1 MEDVRRLPVG
11 EGSEEIAVT
20 LDDLAREG
28 ARRLIAAAL
37 RAEADDYVERFADDR
52 GEDGKRLVVRN
63 GRARERRVTV
73 GSGTVAV
80 QAPRINDKRIDEQT
94 GERQK
99 FSSKLLPAY
108 ARRSPKVNDVLL
120 VLYLRG
126 LSTGDFRPALEQL
139 LGQNAAGLSPSTIS
153 RLCKDWEGE
162 HERFRTRSLRFHCH
176 AYLFVDGVH
185 VSVRLGEDDR
195 LCLLVV
201 IGVRED
207 GVKELLAVEDGYRES
222 TESWASVMRDLKDR
236 GLNEPRLV
244 VGDGALG
251 TWAALRDVFPG
262 ARRQACWVHKIARVL
277 DALPKRL
284 QPRAKKR
291 LHEIMEAPSLSAA
304 RQARERFRTELDAK
318 YPKAVAKLDR
328 DWAHLTAFYDFPA
341 EHWRHLRTSNAIES
355 SFATVKL
362 RTRVTKGAGSRKA
375 ALAMAYKLLDA
386 AQERWRRFNGHELV
400 ADVLAGAQFKDG
412 IRVTDDQTTTT
423 NEKVAACFL
432 SGRDPQHLTIAPQTR
447 SRSNS

>member
-1 MEDVRRLPVG
+1 MHDVRRLRVG
-11 EGSEEIAVT
+11 ENGDEIAVT

-28 ARRLIAAAL
+28 ARRMIATAL
-37 RAEADDYVERFADDR
+37 EAEVADYVERFADDR

-63 GRARERRVTV
+63 GRARERKVTI
-73 GSGTVAV
+73 GSGTVPV
-80 QAPRINDKRIDEQT
+80 QAPRVNDKRIDEET
-94 GERQK
+94 GERRR
-99 FSSKLLPAY
+99 FSSKILPAY
-108 ARRSPKVNDVLL
+108 ARRSPKVNDVLP

-139 LGQNAAGLSPSTIS
+139 LGEDAAGLSSSTIS
-153 RLCKDWEGE
+153 RLCKDWEAE
-162 HERFRTRSLRFHCH
+162 HARFRARSLRFHRY

-222 TESWASVMRDLKDR
+222 TESWAGVMRDLKDR

-244 VGDGALG
+244 IGDGALG
-251 TWAALRDVFPG
+251 TWAALRDVFPT
-262 ARRQACWVHKIARVL
+262 ARKQTCWVHKIARVL

-284 QPRAKKR
+284 QPRAKSL
-291 LHEIMEAPSLSAA
+291 LHEVMEAPSRADARAA
-304 RQARERFRTELDAK
+304 LERFRGEFDAK

-328 DWAHLTAFYDFPA
+328 DWAAVTAFYDFPA

-362 RTRVTKGAGSRKA
+362 RTRVTKGAGSKR
-375 ALAMAYKLLDA
+375 
-386 AQERWRRFNGHELV
+386 
-400 ADVLAGAQFKDG
+400 
-412 IRVTDDQTTTT
+412 
-423 NEKVAACFL
+423 
-432 SGRDPQHLTIAPQTR
+432 PR
-447 SRSNS
+447 SRWPTSCSTPPRNAGGDSTATSSSPTCSPARRSRTASGSPRTRPRRRTRGSPPDSGQAAIHNI

>member
-1 MEDVRRLPVG
+1 MVDVRRLPVG
-11 EGSEEIAVT
+11 EDNEITVT
-20 LDDLAREG
+20 LDELAREG
-28 ARRLIAAAL
+28 ARRMIATAL
-37 RAEADDYVERFADDR
+37 EAEVAEHIERFADER

-73 GSGTVAV
+73 GSGTVKV
-80 QAPRINDKRIDEQT
+80 RAPRVNDKRVDEQT
-94 GERQK
+94 GERQR
-99 FSSKLLPAY
+99 FCSRILPAY
-108 ARRSPKVNDVLL
+108 ARRSPKINDVLP

-139 LGQNAAGLSPSTIS
+139 LGEDAAGLSASTIS
-153 RLCKDWEGE
+153 RLCKDWEAE
-162 HERFRTRSLRFHCH
+162 HERFGTRSLRFHRY

-207 GVKELLAVEDGYRES
+207 GTKELLAVEDGYRES
-222 TESWASVMRDLKDR
+222 TESWAAVMRDLKTR
-236 GLNEPRLV
+236 GLNEPKLV
-244 VGDGALG
+244 IGDGALG
-251 TWAALRDVFPG
+251 TWAALRDVFPA
-262 ARRQACWVHKIARVL
+262 ARRQACWVHKIANVL

-284 QPRAKKR
+284 QPRAKSL
-291 LHEIMEAPSLSAA
+291 LHEIMEAPSRADA
-304 RQARERFRTELDAK
+304 RQALERFRGEFDAK

-328 DWAHLTAFYDFPA
+328 DWQHLTAFYDFPA

-362 RTRVTKGAGSRKA
+362 RTRVTKGAGSKKA

-400 ADVLAGAQFKDG
+400 ADVLASATFKDG
-412 IRVTDDQTTTT
+412 IRVTDHHETTD
-423 NEKVAACFL
+423 EKVAA
-432 SGRDPQHLTIAPQTR
+432 
-447 SRSNS
+447 